1 MRDPELRHRVL
12 RLTGRLFAVAPL
24 VIAECEEDDGDDH
37 GDGDDE
43 AEVMEDDDEA
53 AATLLSTRR
62 ANGRVRVVMQRACY
76 ERVSCRSGADGGTA
90 RFVIFAPWYE
100 QKAERSAGGVQ
111 LLLAPL
117 AEAL

>member
-24 VIAECEEDDGDDH
+24 VIAECEED
-37 GDGDDE
+37 DGDDE